1 MFRGVGTSIGNWQV
15 RAASKLGNMG
25 NYSRMPCHASFHDEG
40 TRRPQAMTTC
50 TLDIK
55 GMHCRSCEILIE
67 REIKNMP
74 GVTSVYVNHKSGT
87 AAVSSEGELDE
98 RAVQEVLQR
107 SGYSLGTEELPWFSR
122 QAKDYGELGMAFLM
136 AMGLYFIASSLGIV
150 NLSTNHGSNYG
161 NLFTVLAIGLT
172 AGISTCMALVGGLVL
187 GSSARYAEKH
197 PMATGIKKFTP
208 HLYFNLGRI
217 LSYFVLGGVVG
228 WAGSIFQLSTS
239 TLGYLTIA
247 VGGVMLLLGGQLV
260 DIFPKLKKISFTLPK
275 GIAEALG
282 IHQNANQEYSRTNPM
297 VSGAMTFFLPCGFT
311 QAMQLY
317 AMSTGNPLQ
326 GALTMGVFALGTAPG
341 LLGVGGLSSVVKGQS
356 AKMFFKT
363 AGVVVIALSFFNIKN
378 GFNLAGGWPDIP
390 RIIAVLASQPGDT
403 LETVGSAKAAEGGVQ
418 EIAMTQGP
426 GGYSPNKFTIQAGVP
441 VRWTITSTDVNTCA
455 ASLVSQQIG
464 VRTTLKLGKNVIEFT
479 PKATGTIRF
488 SCSMGMFNGSF
499 NVVDGK
505 TTVAP
510 STTQVAQAGC
520 GGGGGGCGGGCGGG
534 AKRAMAPTKGET
546 KTQGETQILK
556 ASYSPE
562 TDIVPNQFSVKV
574 GQPVRFE
581 IEAKENGS
589 GCMGSVTIPQL
600 TQEIQGFTK
609 GQTSVLIF
617 TPKTKGEYLITCAM
631 GVPRGKITVI

>member
-1 MFRGVGTSIGNWQV
+1 
-15 RAASKLGNMG
+15 
-25 NYSRMPCHASFHDEG
+25 
-40 TRRPQAMTTC
+40 MTTC
-50 TLDIK
+50 AISIK
-55 GMHCRSCEILIE
+55 GMHCRSCEIVIE
-67 REIKNMP
+67 HELKKLP
-74 GVTSVYVNHKSGT
+74 GVTSVNVNHNTGMAS
-87 AAVSSEGELDE
+87 VSSEGELDE
-98 RAVQEVLQR
+98 RVVQEVLQR
-107 SGYSLGTEELPWFSR
+107 AGYSLGSEELPWFSR
-122 QAKDYGELGMAFLM
+122 HAKDYGELGMAFLM

-150 NLSTNHGSNYG
+150 NLSTNHGSNYS
-161 NLFTVLAIGLT
+161 NLFTVLVIGLT

-197 PMATGIKKFTP
+197 PMATGIQKFTP
-208 HLYFNLGRI
+208 HIYFNIGRI
-217 LSYFVLGGVVG
+217 VSYFVLGGLVG

-260 DIFPKLKKISFTLPK
+260 DIFPRLKKISFTLPK
-275 GIAEALG
+275 EISQALG
-282 IHQNANQEYSRTNPM
+282 IHKKTDQEYSHTNSM
-297 VSGAMTFFLPCGFT
+297 VSGALTFFLPCGFT

-317 AMSTGNPLQ
+317 AMSTGSPLQ
-326 GALTMGVFALGTAPG
+326 GALTMGVFAIGTAPG

-378 GFNLAGGWPDIP
+378 GFNLTGGWPDIP

-403 LETVGSAKAAEGGVQ
+403 LETVGSAKATEGGVQ
-418 EIAMTQGP
+418 EIAMTQGS

-488 SCSMGMFNGSF
+488 SCSMGMFTGSF
-499 NVVDGK
+499 TVVEGK
-505 TTVAP
+505 VQAATVDSDPAKP
-510 STTQVAQAGC
+510 VTSAAGC
-520 GGGGGGCGGGCGGG
+520 GGGGGGGCGGGCGGG
-534 AKRAMAPTKGET
+534 AKKPIAPTEGVT
-546 KTQGETQILK
+546 KTQGDIQILK

-562 TDIVPNQFSVKV
+562 TDITPNQFTVKA
-574 GQPVRFE
+574 GTPVRFE

-589 GCMGSVTIPQL
+589 GCMGSITVPQL
-600 TQEIQGFTK
+600 TQEIQGFAKGKTTVLEFTPTTK
-609 GQTSVLIF
+609 GTY
-617 TPKTKGEYLITCAM
+617 PITCAM
-631 GVPRGKITVI
+631 GVPRGTITVN

>member
-1 MFRGVGTSIGNWQV
+1 
-15 RAASKLGNMG
+15 
-25 NYSRMPCHASFHDEG
+25 
-40 TRRPQAMTTC
+40 MTTC
-50 TLDIK
+50 ALSIK
-55 GMHCRSCEILIE
+55 GIHCRSCEILIE
-67 REIKNMP
+67 HELKKLP
-74 GVTSVYVNHKSGT
+74 GITSVNVNHNTGMAS
-87 AAVSSEGELDE
+87 VSSDEPLDE

-107 SGYSLGTEELPWFSR
+107 AGYSLGSEELPWFSR
-122 QAKDYGELGMAFLM
+122 HAKDYAELGMAFLM

-150 NLSTNHGSNYG
+150 NISTNHGSNYG

-172 AGISTCMALVGGLVL
+172 AGVSTCMALVGGLVL

-197 PMATGIKKFTP
+197 PMATGIQKFTP
-208 HLYFNLGRI
+208 HIYFNIGRIVLYFI
-217 LSYFVLGGVVG
+217 LGGVIG

-239 TLGYLTIA
+239 TLGYLMVA

-260 DIFPKLKKISFTLPK
+260 DIFPRLKKISFTLPK
-275 GIAEALG
+275 GISQALG
-282 IHQNANQEYSRTNPM
+282 IHQKADQEYSHTNAM
-297 VSGAMTFFLPCGFT
+297 VSGALTFFLPCGFT

-317 AMSTGNPLQ
+317 AMSTGSPLQ

-341 LLGVGGLSSVVKGQS
+341 LLGVGGLSSIVKGDG
-356 AKMFFKT
+356 ARLFFKT

-390 RIIAVLASQPGDT
+390 RIIAVLAAQPGDT
-403 LETVGSAKAAEGGVQ
+403 LATVGTAKAAVSGVQ

-464 VRTTLKLGKNVIEFT
+464 VRTNLKLGKNVIEFT
-479 PKATGTIRF
+479 PKSAGAIRF
-488 SCSMGMFNGSF
+488 SCSMGMFTGSF
-499 NVVDGK
+499 TVVDGK
-505 TTVAP
+505 VGAGAAVVTTPNQAEAKP
-510 STTQVAQAGC
+510 AAAGC
-520 GGGGGGCGGGCGGG
+520 GGGGGGCGGCGG
-534 AKRAMAPTKGET
+534 AKKQTAPTVGET
-546 KTQGETQILK
+546 KTQGEVQILK

-562 TDIVPNQFSVKV
+562 TDIVPNEFSVKV

-589 GCMGSVTIPQL
+589 GCMGSVTVPQL
-600 TQEIQGFTK
+600 TQEILGFTK
-609 GQTSVLIF
+609 GQTTVLEFI
-617 TPKTKGEYLITCAM
+617 PKTKGEYLITCAM